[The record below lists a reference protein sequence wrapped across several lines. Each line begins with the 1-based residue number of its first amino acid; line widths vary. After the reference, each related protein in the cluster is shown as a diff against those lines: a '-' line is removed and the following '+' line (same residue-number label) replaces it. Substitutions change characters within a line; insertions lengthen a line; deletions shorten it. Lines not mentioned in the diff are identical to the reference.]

1 MPRRSASRARS
12 IDCRSASAAERVS
25 DCGEGVQW
33 PNERKPIFFMQHKST
48 AFHDVI
54 INSTS
59 QVLASRST
67 THLNCYF
74 ISPVTALTGP
84 YDGTARFGER
94 QPDNFQPARLDS

>member
-1 MPRRSASRARS
+1 
-12 IDCRSASAAERVS
+12 
-25 DCGEGVQW
+25 
-33 PNERKPIFFMQHKST
+33 MQHKST

-94 QPDNFQPARLDS
+94 QPDNFRPARLDSAQGVDLLFGRWKVNYGPRGANADAETSRR